1 MGEVGERLDLRP
13 IEVEGIAHFTE
24 RLERGASIFG
34 AFGVAEPREAD
45 GPRRPD
51 IMPAIGQAGS
61 QRDAVPLAARIG
73 TEVIAVGLARR
84 AARIDVGLHMAIA
97 AGHAQTHRLA
107 CPIEA
112 HQDAAGRTVEPRRIA
127 IAAEMPPRTDR
138 LAPGTAAAVLSRAAQ
153 AVPYR
158 LPHEPA
164 ATGRAHL

>member
-1 MGEVGERLDLRP
+1 
-13 IEVEGIAHFTE
+13 
-24 RLERGASIFG
+24 
-34 AFGVAEPREAD
+34 
-45 GPRRPD
+45 
-51 IMPAIGQAGS
+51 
-61 QRDAVPLAARIG
+61 
-73 TEVIAVGLARR
+73 
-84 AARIDVGLHMAIA
+84 MAIA

-158 LPHEPA
+158 LPNEPA
-164 ATGRAHL
+164 VLDQRTACRGVNLAGELIEGIACLRGREGPARTGHRNTHKIRRASGRERGG